1 MNLTHLKS
9 LREFIDRLTAL
20 GEVQPIDV
28 EVDWHLEMGAIARRS
43 MDLRAPAPLFNEIRG
58 IASGYRALGAPGGL
72 SRHPRWPYARV
83 NLALGLPPD
92 AHPLEAVRAL
102 AAARGRP
109 LIAPR
114 LIAAA
119 PCQEHVQVGE
129 AVDLLQLP
137 TPHIHGHDGGRY
149 LQTYGLNIVRT
160 PDGRWTNWSVNR
172 MMLLD
177 GRRLACLI
185 PPNQHFGIIHAQ
197 WKALGKST
205 PIAVALGVEPAG
217 PYVGGMPIPEG
228 MDEAGFLGA
237 YFDEPIDV
245 VAARTVPLEV
255 PATAEIVLEGHVSH
269 VETAME
275 GPMDEYPG
283 YVGDAGTPKPVLH
296 VSALTWRDRPV
307 LPFSTA
313 GAPVDENHTGW
324 GLPHA
329 AEILHLLREAALPI
343 EATWMVLEAACHWLV
358 IAAAAD
364 WHERTGLG
372 SREFCQAIG
381 ERVFRSKAG
390 FGVPKLLLVEHD
402 IDITDVG
409 QVTWAFASRAHPS
422 HGEIYFRDEA
432 QNALP
437 VFLDPDEKHTF
448 RTVKVIHNALLA
460 DRFDAA
466 QRPVRSDL
474 DHGWP
479 PEIAARVRRQWQRY
493 GYPDPSLPG
502 Q

>member
-1 MNLTHLKS
+1 M
-9 LREFIDRLTAL
+9 
-20 GEVQPIDV
+20 
-28 EVDWHLEMGAIARRS
+28 
-43 MDLRAPAPLFNEIRG
+43 
-58 IASGYRALGAPGGL
+58 
-72 SRHPRWPYARV
+72 
-83 NLALGLPPD
+83 
-92 AHPLEAVRAL
+92 RAL
-102 AAARGRP
+102 AAARSRP
-109 LIAPR
+109 LIPTRIVASGV
-114 LIAAA
+114 
-119 PCQEHVQVGE
+119 CQENVQLGD

-137 TPHIHGHDGGRY
+137 TPWIHGHDGGRY

-185 PPNQHFGIIHAQ
+185 PPNQHFGIIRAQ
-197 WKALGKST
+197 WRALGKPT
-205 PIAVALGVEPAG
+205 PIVVALGVEPAG

-228 MDEAGFLGA
+228 MDEAAFLGA
-237 YFDEPIDV
+237 YFGEPIDV
-245 VAARTVPLEV
+245 VAARTVPLDV
-255 PATAEIVLEGHVSH
+255 PATAEIVVEGHVSQT
-269 VETAME
+269 ETAME

-283 YVGDAGTPKPVLH
+283 YVGDAGTPKPVLQA
-296 VSALTWRDRPV
+296 SALTWRDRPI

-329 AEILHLLREAALPI
+329 AEILFLLKQAGLPI
-343 EATWMVLEAACHWLV
+343 EATWMVLESACHWLV
-358 IAAAAD
+358 IAAASD
-364 WHERTGLG
+364 WHERTGLA
-372 SREFCQAIG
+372 SPEFCRTVG

-390 FGVPKLLLVEHD
+390 FGVAKVLLVEHD

-409 QVTWAFASRAHPS
+409 QVVWAFASRAHPA

-460 DRFDAA
+460 DRFALGE
-466 QRPVRSDL
+466 RPVRSDL
-474 DHGWP
+474 EHGWP
-479 PEIAARVRRQWQRY
+479 PEIAARVCRDWHKY
-493 GYPDPSLPG
+493 GYPSSETG
-502 Q
+502 TG